1 MCIRDRSNVLAR
13 TELMN
18 VRKRALVLSQL
29 AMHKEMSA
37 WAVMQQQFTES
48 SDGLMVTP
56 FP

>member
-1 MCIRDRSNVLAR
+1 
-13 TELMN
+13 MN